1 MLVSL
6 DPVSEA
12 IVHVMRMNDYAV
24 DVTQEG
30 ETYHAVATHPDGDT
44 HSADGP
50 ALYLTICALAEKVGS
65 ALASPSPSRATRRLG
80 SRRPNQGSS
89 ANVASWPSSPVQ
101 KSLTAQSL

>member
-12 IVHVMRMNDYAV
+12 IVHVMRTNDYAV

-30 ETYHAVATHPDGDT
+30 ETYHAVATHPDGGT

-50 ALYLTICALAEKVGS
+50 DLYLTICALAEKAGIEEETPLEG
-65 ALASPSPSRATRRLG
+65 APLA
-80 SRRPNQGSS
+80 
-89 ANVASWPSSPVQ
+89 
-101 KSLTAQSL
+101 TAR